1 LFACV
6 GGYHLAW
13 AFVLAAHEDMSILD
27 YVASVDDWGAWM
39 TEILG
44 PLDWFFYAVATYCGY
59 KFSYDAVADKY

>member
-1 LFACV
+1 M

-13 AFVLAAHEDMSILD
+13 AFVLAACEDMSIMD

-39 TEILG
+39 TDILG